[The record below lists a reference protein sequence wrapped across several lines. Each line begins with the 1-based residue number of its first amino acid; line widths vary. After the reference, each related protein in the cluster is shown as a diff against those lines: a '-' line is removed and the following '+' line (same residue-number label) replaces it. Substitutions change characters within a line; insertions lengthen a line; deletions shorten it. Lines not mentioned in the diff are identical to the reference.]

1 MTVFHKSALHE
12 RSNGVE
18 GSRVETIHPRLM
30 DDVIS
35 LNDADFINRNIFRK
49 TIKICNETQKPA
61 PMAEANQANGLINKL
76 SLIYIIM
83 ER

>member
-1 MTVFHKSALHE
+1 MIVFHKSALHE

-18 GSRVETIHPRLM
+18 GLRVKAIHPRVM

-49 TIKICNETQKPA
+49 TIKIYNVT
-61 PMAEANQANGLINKL
+61 
-76 SLIYIIM
+76 
-83 ER
+83 